1 VTGVALNDPFAVRYE
16 VAVAGGTLSVARA
29 GPPPRDADAVV
40 LAVHGVTSSLEV
52 WRSVARELSTGTAL
66 ALLAPDLRGRGRSST
81 LPGPYGIAAHLAD
94 MIDVLDDA
102 GAEQAVLVG
111 HSLGAFV
118 AAGLAAEHAERVAGV
133 ILVDGGLPVPPM
145 PGQDLDE
152 MLESMID
159 TTLLRSE
166 MTFESLDDYAESW
179 RVHPAFAQ
187 AWDDDVDA
195 YSRYEAAGD
204 DGNVRLVMSEAAVRA
219 DLTDLTYQ
227 ARAVAAIERVD
238 APIRLLRAP
247 RGMHD
252 DMFAQ
257 LPRPIVDAFLA
268 AQPDARVDEVPDVNH
283 YTIALGAGP
292 GPRAV
297 ASAIEA
303 AVSDQATSTPL

>member
-1 VTGVALNDPFAVRYE
+1 VTGGALDPFDVRYD
-16 VAVAGGTLSVARA
+16 VAVAGGLLRVARA
-29 GPPPRDADAVV
+29 GPPPGEADAVV
-40 LAVHGVTSSLEV
+40 LAIHGVTSSLEV
-52 WRSVARELSTGTAL
+52 WRSVARELSAGTAL

-94 MIDVLDDA
+94 LIDVLDDA

-166 MTFESLDDYAESW
+166 MTFESVDDYAESW

>member
-1 VTGVALNDPFAVRYE
+1 
-16 VAVAGGTLSVARA
+16 
-29 GPPPRDADAVV
+29 
-40 LAVHGVTSSLEV
+40 
-52 WRSVARELSTGTAL
+52 
-66 ALLAPDLRGRGRSST
+66 
-81 LPGPYGIAAHLAD
+81 

-166 MTFESLDDYAESW
+166 MTFESVDDYAESW

>member
-1 VTGVALNDPFAVRYE
+1 VTGGALDPFDVRYD
-16 VAVAGGTLSVARA
+16 VAVAGGLLRVARA
-29 GPPPRDADAVV
+29 GPAPGEADAVV
-40 LAVHGVTSSLEV
+40 LAIHGVTSSLEV
-52 WRSVARELSTGTAL
+52 WRSVARELSAGTPL

-94 MIDVLDDA
+94 LIDVLDDA
-102 GAEQAVLVG
+102 GAQQAVLVG

-166 MTFESLDDYAESW
+166 MTFESVDDYAESW

-227 ARAVAAIERVD
+227 ARAVTAIERVD

-252 DMFAQ
+252 DIFAQ
-257 LPRPIVDAFLA
+257 LPRPIVEAFLA

>member
-1 VTGVALNDPFAVRYE
+1 MTGALDPFDVRYD
-16 VAVAGGTLSVARA
+16 VAVAGGLLRVARA
-29 GPPPRDADAVV
+29 GPSPGEADAVV
-40 LAVHGVTSSLEV
+40 LAIHGVTSSLEV
-52 WRSVARELSTGTAL
+52 WRSVARGLSDATGV
-66 ALLAPDLRGRGRSST
+66 ALLAPDLRGRGRSCG
-81 LPGPYGIAAHLAD
+81 LPGPYGIAAHVAD
-94 MIDVLDDA
+94 LIDVLDDA
-102 GAEQAVLVG
+102 GARQAVLVG
-111 HSLGAFV
+111 HSLGGFV
-118 AAGLAAEHAERVAGV
+118 AAGLAAEHAERVAAV

-159 TTLLRSE
+159 TALLRSQL
-166 MTFESLDDYAESW
+166 TFDSVDEYADSW
-179 RVHPAFAQ
+179 RAHPEFAQ

-195 YSRYEAAGD
+195 YCRYEAAGD
-204 DGNVRLVMSEAAVRA
+204 RGNVRLVMSEAAVRA

-227 ARAVAAIERVD
+227 AGAATAIERVD

-252 DMFAQ
+252 DPFPQ

-268 AQPDARVDEVPDVNH
+268 AQPEARVDEVADVNH

-292 GPRAV
+292 GPPTV

-303 AVSDQATSTPL
+303 AVSGQATSTPR

>member
-1 VTGVALNDPFAVRYE
+1 VTGGALDPFDVRYD
-16 VAVAGGTLSVARA
+16 VAVAGGLLRVARA
-29 GPPPRDADAVV
+29 GPPPGEADAVV
-40 LAVHGVTSSLEV
+40 LAIHGVTSSLEV

-152 MLESMID
+152 MLESMVD

-166 MTFESLDDYAESW
+166 MTFESVDDYAESW

-268 AQPDARVDEVPDVNH
+268 AQPDARVDEVPDVHH